1 MKGTRPKGK
10 AWIRAAVLL
19 VTALVAPGDVVAQ
32 ERAADNEAT
41 RLEPIVVTATRI
53 EQKVSEQGSAVS
65 IVTREEIEMKSPA
78 LAGDVLQGIPGVDV
92 QRTGSPGNRE
102 NIKIRGGAATH
113 TLVMIDGFP
122 VNSPTLGSFDVGS
135 LPVDDFEQVEVV
147 RGAQSALY
155 GSNAMG
161 GVVNFIPR
169 KGEEGRQFGAGLAG
183 GSFSSLKWNGFA
195 RGSGKRGNL
204 HLGAGGWESDG
215 ILPNDGNSLKSFLG
229 SGEAAV
235 GGRSRLHA
243 LLFATDQK
251 KEIPID
257 FGTPRDVNHELTRRS
272 FMAGARWETK
282 VSKALTV
289 TASGS
294 LFDEFFHEVDPA
306 DPGEVAP
313 FVFDDTTKTRKM
325 DFRLQGGYAIGT
337 VSTTFV
343 GVVYAKDRATET
355 DPINF
360 TSLAAS
366 TYNRS
371 VYVQEELRFR
381 KHTGLSL
388 GARLDRNSE
397 AGTEFNPKVGVFHEI
412 ERIGT
417 RVRAAAGR
425 GFRVPTISEKS
436 DPFIGNSGLSP
447 EIAVSYEAG
456 ADFHFGKAAQLSATW
471 FYQDFKDLIQFDST
485 VPGPVGF
492 GQLLNIGRAFSRG
505 VEAEASYRFLPQAAL
520 AMTFTWSDTWDPS
533 NQRRIL
539 GIPTNRGALS
549 VLLNPAPRWEGR
561 IDWRIESDQLDAP
574 PNGGDIR
581 RPGYARVDA
590 FAKYRRPVLG
600 SGIREIALTGKI
612 QNLLDREYE
621 ERKGFPAP
629 KINFLLGAEM
639 KI

>member
-1 MKGTRPKGK
+1 MHR
-10 AWIRAAVLL
+10 RARNGI
-19 VTALVAPGDVVAQ
+19 VAAIVAAAAMGLPGRIAAQ
-32 ERAADNEAT
+32 EAT
-41 RLEPIVVTATRI
+41 KLEPIVVTATRI
-53 EQKVSEQGSAVS
+53 EQKVSEQASAVS
-65 IVTREEIEMKSPA
+65 VVTREDIEMKSPA
-78 LAGDVLQGIPGVDV
+78 VAGDVLQGIPGLDV
-92 QRTGSPGNRE
+92 QRTGSAGNRE

-122 VNSPTLGSFDVGS
+122 VNSPTLGSFDIGS
-135 LPVDDFEQVEVV
+135 LPVDDFEQVEIV

-161 GVVNFIPR
+161 GVVNFLPR
-169 KGEEGRQFGAGLAG
+169 KGEEGRQYGVGLAA

-195 RGSGKRGNL
+195 QGAGKRGNL

-215 ILPNDGNSLKSFLG
+215 ILPNDETSLKSFLG

-235 GGRSRLHA
+235 GDRSRLHA
-243 LLFATDQK
+243 LLFTTDQQ

-257 FGTPRDVNHELTRRS
+257 FGTLRDVNHHLTRRS
-272 FMAGARWETK
+272 FMAGARWETD
-282 VSKALTV
+282 VSRALTV

-294 LFDEFFHEVDPA
+294 VFDEFFHEKDPA
-306 DPGEVAP
+306 DPSDAFP

-325 DFRLQGGYAIGT
+325 DFRLQGRYVAGK

-343 GVVYAKDRATET
+343 GVEYVKDRATDALRSNFGDT
-355 DPINF
+355 D
-360 TSLAAS
+360 LAAS

-371 VYVQEELRFR
+371 IYLQEELRFQR
-381 KHTGLSL
+381 HTGLSL

-397 AGTEFNPKVGVFHEI
+397 AGTEFNPKVAVFHEI

-417 RVRAAAGR
+417 RVRGAVGR
-425 GFRVPTISEKS
+425 GFRVPTISEKA
-436 DPFIGNSGLSP
+436 DPFIGNRDLAP

-456 ADFHFGKAAQLSATW
+456 ADFHLLKAAQVSATW
-471 FYQDFKDLIQFDST
+471 FYQDFKDLIQFDSS

-492 GQLLNIGRAFSRG
+492 GQLRNIGRAFSRG

-520 AMTFTWSDTWDPS
+520 AVTYTWSNTWDPS

-539 GIPTNRGALS
+539 GIPTQRGELS

-581 RPGYARVDA
+581 RPGYARVDV
-590 FAKYRRPVLG
+590 FAKYRWQVLNAEV
-600 SGIREIALTGKI
+600 REIALTGKI

-629 KINFLLGAEM
+629 GFNFLLGAEV